1 MRTASRG
8 ESDTFSAL
16 VILTHAETL
25 VAGQEWARRYATRP
39 GVTVVSDLSDI
50 LDELVKVVEAPHQ
63 LTLSF

>member
-1 MRTASRG
+1 MQARL
-8 ESDTFSAL
+8 AL
-16 VILTHAETL
+16 EHGKRLFLPQPL
-25 VAGQEWARRYATRP
+25 VASQEWARRYATRP